1 MTYRALDT
9 VVVAKDLPAHGLRR
23 GDVGAVVHVNSPASI
38 EVEFVTA
45 TGHTQAVVT
54 LDTDQVRPV
63 GSRDLLAVRQ
73 LDAA

>member
-1 MTYRALDT
+1 MTFRELDT

-23 GDVGAVVHVNSPASI
+23 GDVGAVVQVYSPASI

-54 LDTDQVRPV
+54 LATDQVRPV
-63 GSRDLLAVRQ
+63 GNRDLLAVRH

>member
-1 MTYRALDT
+1 MTFRELDT

-23 GDVGAVVHVNSPASI
+23 GDVGAVVQVYSPTSI

-45 TGHTQAVVT
+45 TGHTQVVVT
-54 LDTDQVRPV
+54 LATDQVRPV
-63 GSRDLLAVRQ
+63 GNRDLLAVRH

>member
-1 MTYRALDT
+1 MTFRELDT
-9 VVVAKDLPAHGLRR
+9 VVLAKDFPAHGLRS
-23 GDVGAVVHVNSPASI
+23 GDVGAVVQVYSPASI

-45 TGHTQAVVT
+45 TGHTRAVVT

-63 GSRDLLAVRQ
+63 GNRDLLAVRR

>member
-1 MTYRALDT
+1 MLFRALDT
-9 VVVAKDLPAHGLRR
+9 VVVTTDLPSCGLKR
-23 GDVGAVVHVNSPASI
+23 GDVGAVVHVYSPDTVD
-38 EVEFVTA
+38 VEFVTA

-54 LDTDQVRPV
+54 LSAHQLRPV

>member
-1 MTYRALDT
+1 MTFRELDT
-9 VVVAKDLPAHGLRR
+9 VVVAKDLPAHGLRL
-23 GDVGAVVHVNSPASI
+23 GDVGAVVQVYSPTSI

-45 TGHTQAVVT
+45 TGHTQVVVT

-63 GSRDLLAVRQ
+63 GSRDLLAVRH

>member
-1 MTYRALDT
+1 MTFRELDT

-23 GDVGAVVHVNSPASI
+23 GDVGAVVQVYSPTSI

-63 GSRDLLAVRQ
+63 GNRDLLAVRH

>member
-1 MTYRALDT
+1 MRFQELDT
-9 VVVAKDLPAHGLRR
+9 VVVAKDLPAHELRR
-23 GDVGAVVHVNSPASI
+23 GDVGAVVQVYSPSSI

-54 LDTDQVRPV
+54 LATDQVRPV
-63 GSRDLLAVRQ
+63 GNRDLLAVRH